1 MPDQYALETDEQTN
15 EQKTNADLEF
25 LEKKTWNTSAGK
37 FCVLAYYRDIYKHFL
52 VTLRAIFDAV
62 ELQGTVA
69 QIVSSFSPVWSLSD
83 QLVVN

>member
-25 LEKKTWNTSAGK
+25 LERKHETLLPANSA
-37 FCVLAYYRDIYKHFL
+37 FLRTIATFYKHFL

-69 QIVSSFSPVWSLSD
+69 QIVSSFLSVWSLSD